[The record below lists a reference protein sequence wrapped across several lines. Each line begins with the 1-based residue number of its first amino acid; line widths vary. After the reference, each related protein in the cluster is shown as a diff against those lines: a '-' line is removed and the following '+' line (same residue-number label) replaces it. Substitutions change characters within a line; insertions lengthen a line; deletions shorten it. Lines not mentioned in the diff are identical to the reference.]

1 MPREMREEVDARPVR
16 PVKVVE
22 KKRDRRGS
30 GGLPYEPLHRSKKPS
45 KLLGALRGRA
55 GSGRE
60 MIGEEP
66 REIRPPLRNPIS
78 NPPRSGLEK
87 HRQRFEERIK
97 RRAARRLVASPGGHE
112 EAEIPSAHT
121 RFLSEPRLP
130 DPRLPREK
138 EGSPRPFG
146 DGFENGRDPGRLLF
160 TRHEPPRRNRP
171 EKTAGKMGSGGWEV
185 GDGKW
190 GARGRAE
197 AEREARSSSGSS
209 RASARRRTVF
219 WYGVLFTPRSRLLMV
234 RTPRPEREASSSCVI
249 PAASR
254 WRLSKTPN
262 VCERCVVMKA
272 FPQEVCIPPRMGATL
287 PEVGGGFSCPSIPRA
302 RKMEFVKRRD
312 RRRGMNTAQK
322 TGSRGKD
329 RESGVGKY
337 MPAEASPPS
346 PPLVSI
352 ESPSRAGADA
362 DGRRKSR
369 VSRLPKRA
377 EPKAKRAPPASRF
390 PVAKRPGLPVF
401 GFWEASSPSKSAR
414 PSTRFW
420 RSRPLPKSRRRPSYT
435 IHKTRSHSSSKG
447 SMRSAARGFRRVLA
461 YPSREGEST
470 A

>member
-190 GARGRAE
+190 GMGSGGRGVGRRPRGR
-197 AEREARSSSGSS
+197 RVRRPGVRGRRRGGGRCFGTGFYS
-209 RASARRRTVF
+209 RRVRGCLWCGHRGRSARRVP
-219 WYGVLFTPRSRLLMV
+219 L
-234 RTPRPEREASSSCVI
+234 AS
-249 PAASR
+249 
-254 WRLSKTPN
+254 
-262 VCERCVVMKA
+262 
-272 FPQEVCIPPRMGATL
+272 
-287 PEVGGGFSCPSIPRA
+287 
-302 RKMEFVKRRD
+302 
-312 RRRGMNTAQK
+312 
-322 TGSRGKD
+322 
-329 RESGVGKY
+329 
-337 MPAEASPPS
+337 
-346 PPLVSI
+346 
-352 ESPSRAGADA
+352 
-362 DGRRKSR
+362 
-369 VSRLPKRA
+369 
-377 EPKAKRAPPASRF
+377 
-390 PVAKRPGLPVF
+390 
-401 GFWEASSPSKSAR
+401 
-414 PSTRFW
+414 
-420 RSRPLPKSRRRPSYT
+420 SRRRL
-435 IHKTRSHSSSKG
+435 G
-447 SMRSAARGFRRVLA
+447 GA
-461 YPSREGEST
+461 
-470 A
+470 